1 MRQYQFL
8 TLLGLCLVLMALAGC
23 GSSASPTPTV
33 APVPATATA
42 QPLLTVAPPPGLTT
56 ITNTIVLASFQI
68 NLPEATEVLYP
79 SAEEWQQQLGQ
90 LTEPMPHLGAYLTTL
105 TTIAPAQETIAL
117 AQPAP
122 TVSLLAAVV
131 PADGLTLQTYLSAA
145 QGELAQSRLT
155 LGSGIV
161 VQSAAIRYDLHE
173 AGIPLA
179 TLQYTLPATDATA
192 TGATAGYQVAMLDQ
206 QGAHLL
212 LLTFITQPAAMAAA
226 QPQIETILGRL
237 QDTTIDQ

>member
-42 QPLLTVAPPPGLTT
+42 QPQLTVAAPPALT
-56 ITNTIVLASFQI
+56 ITNTIVLAPFHI
-68 NLPEATEVLYP
+68 PLPDTTEILYP
-79 SAEEWQQQLGQ
+79 SAEGWQQQLTQ
-90 LTEPMPHLGAYLTTL
+90 LAQTMPHLAGYLTTMRSITPTL
-105 TTIAPAQETIAL
+105 ETVAL

-131 PADGLTLQTYLSAA
+131 PADGLTLQTYLAAA

-179 TLQYTLPATDATA
+179 TLQYTLPATDGAV
-192 TGATAGYQVAMLDQ
+192 TGASAGYQVAMLDHHVD
-206 QGAHLL
+206 HLL
-212 LLTFITQPAAMAAA
+212 LLTFVTQSAAMAAA